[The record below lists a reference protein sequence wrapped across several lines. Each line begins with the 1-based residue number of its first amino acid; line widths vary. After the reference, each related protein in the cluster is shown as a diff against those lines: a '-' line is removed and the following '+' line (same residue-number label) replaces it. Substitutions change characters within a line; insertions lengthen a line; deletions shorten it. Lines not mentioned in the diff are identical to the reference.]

1 MNMEVKN
8 MEASEAAAALG
19 RIKTEKK
26 AASSAANA
34 VKARERLQDPDKQA
48 AANLKRSKAQLERW
62 ANVREEKERARQA
75 SQQAS
80 DGQTPS

>member
-1 MNMEVKN
+1 MTY

-34 VKARERLQDPDKQA
+34 VKAREQLQDPDKQA
-48 AANLKRSKAQLERW
+48 AANLKRSKAQLARW
-62 ANVREEKERARQA
+62 ASVREEKQRTSAQRRKGVEE
-75 SQQAS
+75 
-80 DGQTPS
+80 

>member
-1 MNMEVKN
+1 

-34 VKARERLQDPDKQA
+34 AKAREQFQDPDKQA

-62 ANVREEKERARQA
+62 ASVREEKERARQTL
-75 SQQAS
+75 QQAT
-80 DGQTPS
+80 DGQIPS